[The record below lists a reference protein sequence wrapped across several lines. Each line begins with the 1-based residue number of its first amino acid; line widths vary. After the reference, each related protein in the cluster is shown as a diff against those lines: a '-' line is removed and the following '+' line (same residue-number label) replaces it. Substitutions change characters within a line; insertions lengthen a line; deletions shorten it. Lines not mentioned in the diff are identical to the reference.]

1 MNEINT
7 IKSQFKILKTEHNIE
22 KQILQE
28 KAKKLQQEEK
38 LQIEIANR
46 ALKKQVKVPSQDR
59 DEKELRELLEEDN
72 GKSHSSFNDDEY
84 KIYLDEDFE
93 KTSYKKITKHIVVT
107 IGDGDCFINA
117 IFDYLIYNNK
127 MQDMYIRLTKLHEV
141 INKNKNKKYNIEN
154 IKDDIKKRDL
164 LRFNNNIIKE
174 SSDSYE
180 ILKSGNIGLQY
191 SCIEDNDDIKFEPK
205 EVLPNSDYNTLR
217 LDFIK
222 CMKYTLFL
230 YSKTIGRIDNIKYLK
245 TILVN
250 QSFDNDSITEKYIK
264 NIINKRILQ
273 LVNAGNFNYTLVDST
288 TTKEYIKEY
297 IKNIGTQELDYSIF
311 KDVDPS
317 VILTEED
324 YVNIYD
330 YYISY
335 YFYNNNVDS
344 DRYIIYI
351 YTKILI
357 RKIKNSPFFVIIRTN
372 SGYNPIS
379 YLKKLKKYD
388 EDKTFYI
395 RILNDKMRK
404 DSHYTNHFNL
414 IISKKNSYFNKI
426 LKECQQE
433 ADINDFLAADEAMAR
448 SLAADEAMARSLAGE
463 KIVTRNQVY
472 NELTPAQLLE
482 QTENDAAIARSLLYN
497 SGGKRIQAKTLHKRE
512 KVMSGPKKP
521 SPKKPSPKKPSPKKP
536 CKSKQKSRLT

>member
-1 MNEINT
+1 
-7 IKSQFKILKTEHNIE
+7 
-22 KQILQE
+22 
-28 KAKKLQQEEK
+28 
-38 LQIEIANR
+38 
-46 ALKKQVKVPSQDR
+46 
-59 DEKELRELLEEDN
+59 
-72 GKSHSSFNDDEY
+72 
-84 KIYLDEDFE
+84 
-93 KTSYKKITKHIVVT
+93 
-107 IGDGDCFINA
+107 
-117 IFDYLIYNNK
+117 

-191 SCIEDNDDIKFEPK
+191 SCIEENGDIKFVPK
-205 EVLPNSDYNTLR
+205 EEELPNPDYNTLR
-217 LDFIK
+217 VDFIK

-250 QSFDNDSITEKYIK
+250 QSFDNDSITEKYMK
-264 NIINKRILQ
+264 EIINKRIFQ
-273 LVNAGNFNYTLVDST
+273 LVNDGKFNYTSDST
-288 TTKEYIKEY
+288 INKYIKDY
-297 IKNIGTQELDYSIF
+297 IKGTQELDYSIF

-317 VILTEED
+317 VILTDED

-330 YYISY
+330 YYIDY
-335 YFYNNNVDS
+335 YFYNNSVDS

-372 SGYNPIS
+372 SLYNPTS
-379 YLKKLKKYD
+379 YYKKLKIYD
-388 EDKTFYI
+388 EEKTFYI

-404 DSHYTNHFNL
+404 DSNYTNHFNL
-414 IISKKNSYFNKI
+414 IISKQNSYFNNI

-433 ADINDFLAADEAMAR
+433 AYINDFIANDEA
-448 SLAADEAMARSLAGE
+448 LARSLAGE
-463 KIVTRNQVY
+463 KIVTRNQVH

-482 QTENDAAIARSLLYN
+482 QTKNDAAIARSLLYN

-536 CKSKQKSRLT
+536 SPKKPSPKKPSPKKPCKSKQKSRLT